1 MPNIMTVKEF
11 AQEMKICVNTARTR
25 CNSKLFRDNKIA
37 RREGRDWKI
46 DYDKYRK
53 IVWGDNGSQ
62 E

>member
-1 MPNIMTVKEF
+1 
-11 AQEMKICVNTARTR
+11 MKICVNTARTR

-53 IVWGDNGSQ
+53 VVWGDK
-62 E
+62 